1 MSERERLHNLFP
13 DLDFD
18 PEELRAR
25 YRAERDKRIREDGE
39 AQYVEAASEFAHY
52 ADDDPYADPDF
63 DRDPLQL
70 ELDVVIV
77 GAGFSGLMT
86 AARLKERGIT
96 NFRIIE
102 SGGDFGGTWYW
113 NRYPGAQCDI
123 ESYCYLP
130 LLEETGIMPKEKY
143 SYAPEIF
150 EHTQRIGEFFGLYDN
165 AIFQT
170 RVTELKWREDEN
182 RWQVSTHR
190 NDDIKSQFV
199 IQATGPANRPKLP
212 GIPGI
217 RTFKGHTFHTSRWDY
232 DYTGGDH
239 NGNLHK
245 LSDKRVAV
253 IGTGATAIQAV
264 PFLGEHA
271 QALYVFQ
278 RTPSSVDLRGNKPTD
293 EAWYRN
299 LEPGWQRAR
308 RENFAAVL
316 FGQNFNE
323 DLVADGWTDIARR
336 IGISLMNRNSDA
348 GNLDMEEIML
358 RSEIAD
364 FQKMNE
370 IRGRVDDT
378 VNKEDAAEALK
389 PWYRQFCK
397 RPTFND
403 EYLETFNRDNVHLID
418 VSESKGV
425 ERITENAV
433 VANGVA
439 YDVDCIIYATGFEIT
454 TSAQRRVDFDTIGR
468 NGQSLY
474 DHWGDGFRTLHG
486 LSSHGFPNWFT
497 IGINQNGLS
506 PNMTAMFDD
515 QAVHV
520 AYIIGAVKQR
530 GLQVA
535 EVTAD
540 AEAAWVAQIVELA
553 GTGATAFLEQCTPG
567 YYNREGT
574 TGSGASMQNSPYAPG
589 INAFNALLKQW
600 RDRDDLEGMQLS

>member
-1 MSERERLHNLFP
+1 MSAERERLHNLFP
-13 DLDFD
+13 ELDFD
-18 PEELRAR
+18 PQELRQK
-25 YRAERDKRIREDGE
+25 YKSERDKRIREDGE
-39 AQYVEAASEFAHY
+39 AQYLEAAAEFAHY
-52 ADDDPYADPDF
+52 ADDDPYVDAGF
-63 DRDPLQL
+63 EREPLD
-70 ELDVVIV
+70 LDIDVIII

-86 AARLKERGIT
+86 AARLKERGLT

-130 LLEETGIMPKEKY
+130 LLEEMGVMPKEKY
-143 SYAPEIF
+143 SFAPEIF
-150 EHTQRIGEFFGLYDN
+150 DHTQRIGHHFELYDK

-170 RVTELKWREDEN
+170 RVTQVKWNEDAKH
-182 RWQVSTHR
+182 WQVSTHR
-190 NDDIKSQFV
+190 DDNIRAQFV

-217 RTFKGHTFHTSRWDY
+217 RDFTGHTFHTSRWDY

-239 NGNLHK
+239 NGDLNK

-253 IGTGATAIQAV
+253 IGTGATAIQCV
-264 PFLGEHA
+264 PFLGKHA
-271 QALYVFQ
+271 KELYVFQ

-293 EAWYRN
+293 EEWYKSQG
-299 LEPGWQRAR
+299 PGWQRAR

-316 FGQNFNE
+316 FGQNFTE

-336 IGISLMNRNSDA
+336 IGISLMSRKSDD

-358 RSEIAD
+358 RAEIAD

-370 IRGRVDDT
+370 IRGRVGDT
-378 VNKEDAAEALK
+378 VSKAEAAEALK

-403 EYLETFNRDNVHLID
+403 EYLDAFNRDNVHLID
-418 VSESKGV
+418 VSDTKGV
-425 ERITENAV
+425 EQITDNAV
-433 VANGVA
+433 IANGET
-439 YDVDCIIYATGFEIT
+439 YEVDCIIYATGFEIT
-454 TSAQRRVDFDTIGR
+454 TSAHRRVDFDTIGR

-474 DHWGDGFRTLHG
+474 DHWANGFRTLHG

-520 AYIIGAVKQR
+520 GYIIDEVKKR
-530 GLQVA
+530 GLQAA
-535 EVTAD
+535 EVS
-540 AEAAWVAQIVELA
+540 AEAEEAWVEQIVALA
-553 GTGATAFLEQCTPG
+553 GSGAADFLEACTPG

-574 TGSGASMQNSPYAPG
+574 SANISMQNSPYAPG
-589 INAFNALLKQW
+589 INAFNAMLQQW
-600 RDRDDLEGMQLS
+600 REKGDLAGMELT